1 MHVCL
6 EFNEFSTPIAH
17 LGKLGHQLPKAY
29 FGKKELQTHVNLAL
43 KIMVWLQTV
52 PGIQET

>member
-52 PGIQET
+52 PGIQKT